1 MDKSSS
7 FCTWSKDKSSV
18 GFVSFSSLVGAAPDP
33 DHGTGHPEWSHH
45 EHPDVL
51 LLAGVH
57 HQEAGQGRHG
67 DRRLHPE
74 HPGGARRG
82 PR

>member
-1 MDKSSS
+1 MAL
-7 FCTWSKDKSSV
+7 
-18 GFVSFSSLVGAAPDP
+18 SFSPLVGVASDP
-33 DHGTGHPEWSHH
+33 DHGTGHPKWSYH

-51 LLAGVH
+51 LLQGVH

-74 HPGGARRG
+74 HPGGAGRG
-82 PR
+82 GSVHLPQ